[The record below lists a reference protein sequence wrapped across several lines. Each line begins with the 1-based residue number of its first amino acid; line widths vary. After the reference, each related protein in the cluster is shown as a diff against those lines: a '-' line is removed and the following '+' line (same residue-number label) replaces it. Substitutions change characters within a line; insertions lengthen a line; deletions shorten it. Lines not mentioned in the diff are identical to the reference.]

1 MQQQQQQHGESVLSN
16 AHYLE
21 SADPA
26 DKKSQRHATTTAT
39 LVECSSYSP
48 PPPQQT
54 CFSKLSV
61 KPSTIGLQAA
71 EPGSLLPNSAQQ
83 HSRFGSPIYPP
94 TPPSGQL
101 SSSSPTVQQQQPD
114 TCAESIGSN
123 LSAASSVNEV
133 GKKRKLGFTTTSPAG
148 MKNSTTGGAGG
159 GMSPPL
165 LSPSISKKQPRS
177 PSGSGSVAS
186 TITTQEIA
194 STTTFVQADTSSF
207 RELVQKLTGASDSD
221 LEKFPITMTSR
232 QAAARAGGGTVEA
245 TGTHKQHDN
254 TFGGLLP
261 KPVSDL
267 SVRQPPFKLH
277 ERRQTFN
284 IRKLEVKG
292 LGAAAAFRRGTASY
306 GGLSPSSAAER
317 CSSPLSQKFPSLLP
331 SPVTPLTMD
340 AFDKTH
346 APTTPKTFEPCPGL
360 LKPSPH
366 SISAAE
372 GTTTQKDIMVP
383 HFFLHHPSP
392 PSERPRSKPE
402 LLTLFPLTSPRAS
415 ETS

>member
-1 MQQQQQQHGESVLSN
+1 
-16 AHYLE
+16 
-21 SADPA
+21 
-26 DKKSQRHATTTAT
+26 
-39 LVECSSYSP
+39 
-48 PPPQQT
+48 
-54 CFSKLSV
+54 
-61 KPSTIGLQAA
+61 
-71 EPGSLLPNSAQQ
+71 
-83 HSRFGSPIYPP
+83 
-94 TPPSGQL
+94 
-101 SSSSPTVQQQQPD
+101 
-114 TCAESIGSN
+114 
-123 LSAASSVNEV
+123 
-133 GKKRKLGFTTTSPAG
+133 
-148 MKNSTTGGAGG
+148 
-159 GMSPPL
+159 
-165 LSPSISKKQPRS
+165 
-177 PSGSGSVAS
+177 VAS

-245 TGTHKQHDN
+245 AGTHKQHDN

-317 CSSPLSQKFPSLLP
+317 CSSPLSQKFPSLSL

-340 AFDKTH
+340 TFDKTH

-366 SISAAE
+366 SNSAAE